1 MTSRR
6 SFVTALTSLAGFAVA
21 GRSVEPLEAQAPAA
35 PATPAARPAI
45 EWDLSWM
52 DQFKGKH
59 KQVFDL
65 HSFDLSKDSPLR
77 QPTNYFDTFHD
88 VYRLEPPDVNVAIG
102 ISNTALPMNMSD
114 AIWEKYGLGERSRIN
129 DPATGKPATRNIYLG
144 PVSGAS
150 GPMVRALQ
158 AKGAVFWQC
167 NVALTNFANRLARD
181 LGTPAADVR
190 AELIAGFNPGVKL
203 VPAHVMALG
212 LVQERGFTYEKV

>member
-6 SFVTALTSLAGFAVA
+6 SFVAALTSLAGFAVA

-77 QPTNYFDTFHD
+77 QPTNYFDTFRD
-88 VYRLEPPDVNVAIG
+88 VYRLETPDVNVAIG

-144 PVSGAS
+144 PASGGT

>member
-35 PATPAARPAI
+35 PATPAARLAI

-65 HSFDLSKDSPLR
+65 HSFDLGKDSPLR
-77 QPTNYFDTFHD
+77 QPTNYFDTFRD

-114 AIWEKYGLGERSRIN
+114 AIWEKYGLGERYRIN
-129 DPATGKPATRNIYLG
+129 DPATGKPSTRNIYLG
-144 PVSGAS
+144 PASGGS

>member
-21 GRSVEPLEAQAPAA
+21 GRSVEPLEAQAPAP

-77 QPTNYFDTFHD
+77 QPTNYFDTFRD
-88 VYRLEPPDVNVAIG
+88 VYRLEPPDVNVAVG

-114 AIWEKYGLGERSRIN
+114 AIWEKYGLGERYRIN

-144 PVSGAS
+144 PASGGS

-167 NVALTNFANRLARD
+167 NVALSNFIARLARD

-212 LVQERGFTYEKV
+212 LLQERGFTYEKV